1 MLTIYL
7 NPNSK
12 KPMYVQIYEYI
23 KNEIKRGNLMP
34 EDKLPSAR
42 KLATNLSISR
52 ITVDAAYSQLVSE
65 GYVLSYPKRGY
76 FVAEIDKLLNMAP
89 IAHPPIMMEEIG
101 EKPDYKYDFTP
112 VGHELDNF
120 PANIWRRLSREI
132 LSYDEGLIFKDSDP
146 KGSYKLRRELVRY
159 LRESRGILTDEDHI
173 ILGAGSQYLMML
185 LFKIINKPLKVA
197 MENPAYIPAYKT
209 LKTINIEV
217 VPTNVDGNGIN
228 VDELFDSDVSIAYVT
243 PSHQFPTGSIMPV
256 ANRAKLLNWANYQP
270 GRYIIE
276 DDYDSEFRYK
286 GRPIPSLLSMD
297 KSSRVIYMGTFS
309 KVISSAIR
317 MSYMV
322 LPDELMNK
330 YTENFSNI
338 GSTVSKLDM
347 AIMTEFMS
355 GGYLERHINR
365 IRNKYSLRH
374 SRMISELKKLGDK
387 VIIKGSNAG
396 SSLLLEWRGEMG
408 EEELVKA
415 ADEAG
420 VKMYPLSSYLI
431 GSYLIMYPTFVM
443 GFSSLNEDAIGEAVS
458 ILGEKWR

>member
-7 NPNSK
+7 NPKSK

-23 KNEIKRGNLMP
+23 KNEIKKGNLMP
-34 EDKLPSAR
+34 DDKLPSAR
-42 KLATNLSISR
+42 KLAENLDISR
-52 ITVDAAYSQLVSE
+52 ITVDSAYSQLVSE
-65 GYVLSYPKRGY
+65 GYVLSYPKKGY

-89 IAHPPIMMEEIG
+89 IAHPPVMLEDLSDNC
-101 EKPDYKYDFTP
+101 DYKYDFTP

-120 PANIWRRLSREI
+120 PASIWRRLSREI
-132 LSYDEGLIFKDSDP
+132 LSYDEGLIFKDNAT
-146 KGSYKLRRELVRY
+146 KGSYKLRHELVRY
-159 LRESRGILTDEDHI
+159 LRESRGIVTDEEHI

-197 MENPAYIPAYKT
+197 MENPAYLTAVKT
-209 LKTINIEV
+209 LKTINIDV
-217 VPTNVDGNGIN
+217 IPVN
-228 VDELFDSDVSIAYVT
+228 VDETGMNVEELFSSDAGIAYVT
-243 PSHQFPTGSIMPV
+243 PSHQFPTGVVMPV
-256 ANRAKLLNWANYQP
+256 SKRARLLNWANYQP

-276 DDYDSEFRYK
+276 DDYDSEFRYQ

-330 YTENFSNI
+330 YNESFRNI

-365 IRNKYSLRH
+365 IRNKLSLRH
-374 SRMISELKKLGDK
+374 NRMISELKTFKDK
-387 VIIKGSNAG
+387 AVIKGSKAG
-396 SSLLLEWRGEMG
+396 SSLLLEWRGEMS
-408 EEELVKA
+408 EEELIKA
-415 ADEAG
+415 ASESHI
-420 VKMYPLSSYLI
+420 KLYPLSSYLI

-443 GFSSLNEDAIGEAVS
+443 GFTSLSEDAIGEAID
-458 ILGEKWR
+458 ILREKWR